1 MKTSVAGQYEC
12 LHRSGMGLDYFTSRI
27 DRLTIQ
33 GNGRFTLITQ
43 DRSRVAQAAQSLLSG
58 QQVSS
63 AAPEVRREGTF
74 VLQGSSV
81 LFNFDDG
88 SQLQGQL
95 VPNSPDLQIGQD
107 TYNKTSDSTLL
118 PSADRLKKDMEDI
131 AKGLKIAGAIGGVAM
146 KAAKTIHSTIQ
157 SAQSTQ
163 GSNTQQG
170 SAQPVQPVQPTQQPY
185 ANTPQ
190 SGPSPSYPQY
200 QQSYAP
206 SQGYQAQQPQTPY
219 VAPQAPPQ
227 QGHLLYCDQCGAPVR
242 PGKRFCNQCGA
253 RLE

>member
-12 LHRSGMGLDYFTSRI
+12 LHRSGLGLDYFTSRI
-27 DRLTIQ
+27 DRLTLQ

-43 DRSRVAQAAQSLLSG
+43 DRSRVSQAAQSLLNG

-74 VLQGSSV
+74 LLQGSSI

-88 SQLQGQL
+88 TQLQGQL
-95 VPNSPDLQIGQD
+95 VPNSTDLQIGQD

-157 SAQSTQ
+157 SAQTTQ
-163 GSNTQQG
+163 GTNTQTG
-170 SAQPVQPVQPTQQPY
+170 SAQPVQPTQSPYTNPTQS
-185 ANTPQ
+185 A
-190 SGPSPSYPQY
+190 PSPSYPHY
-200 QQSYAP
+200 QQPYNP
-206 SQGYQAQQPQTPY
+206 SQGYQAQQPQQPPY
-219 VAPQAPPQ
+219 VAPQTPQQPQ
-227 QGHLLYCDQCGAPVR
+227 QGQLLYCDQCGAPVR